1 MQHEPSCSAPKA
13 VDRAFIRELFT
24 RGKKGSSRPR
34 FAQQDQ
40 QEQQQ
45 RASTLQNPHPSASP
59 DTNKQS
65 AAPADNFASHI
76 ATLAAAAQSSCM
88 QFPSGSSG
96 EQAAQQGCRC
106 HATQQQHRDQTAALD
121 SGSAQPGSSARAGH
135 PAKQN
140 SRLSVNT
147 PAQAGSD
154 PRQPRAAPAGSSEQQ
169 THNSKQSHPARPAL
183 QSSVEQGR
191 SHAADSAPAGEPQQ
205 QMHGLPLRG
214 AAAPSSSWISS
225 AEVAAW
231 DDDDFMP
238 SASQRGIHPL
248 YKPAVLQSLSY

>member
-1 MQHEPSCSAPKA
+1 MQHKPSCSAPKA

-45 RASTLQNPHPSASP
+45 RASTLQNPHPSASL

-96 EQAAQQGCRC
+96 EQAAQQGWRS
-106 HATQQQHRDQTAALD
+106 HAAQQ
-121 SGSAQPGSSARAGH
+121 QPGSSARAGH

-140 SRLSVNT
+140 NRLGVNT

-154 PRQPRAAPAGSSEQQ
+154 PRQPSAAPAGSPEQQ

-214 AAAPSSSWISS
+214 AAAPSSNWISS